1 MKSRGTQGVLLFE
14 NSPVFQ
20 GWDGNVTTSRVPSG
34 TTEPFFRP
42 GGLVLVYDG
51 SPSVKTLGYC
61 QNLPS
66 PPASAGLRRGKQSSS
81 SLPTGRNGRVAPG
94 EGNALMRHNFGYRST
109 CAFNFFG

>member
-14 NSPVFQ
+14 NSPAFQ

-42 GGLVLVYDG
+42 NGLVLVYYA

-66 PPASAGLRRGKQSSS
+66 PQSSQRS
-81 SLPTGRNGRVAPG
+81 TRSRSRGGRAASG

-109 CAFNFFG
+109 C